1 MKRVSIV
8 MVALAMSL
16 STAAFAQE
24 DGAALYK
31 SKCSGCHGP
40 NGEGKIGPKIAG
52 NTNVSDVLTNGG
64 KTKAP
69 HTKPMAGLSADQIK
83 AIADYVGGLK

>member
-8 MVALAMSL
+8 LLALAM
-16 STAAFAQE
+16 STAAFAA

-31 SKCSGCHGP
+31 AKCSGCHGA
-40 NGEGKIGPKIAG
+40 NAEGKMGPKIAG
-52 NTNVSDVLTNGG
+52 STAVSDVLTNGG

-69 HTKPMAGLSADQIK
+69 HTKPFANITADDVK
-83 AIADYVGGLK
+83 AIADYVAGLK

>member
-1 MKRVSIV
+1 MKRISIV

-31 SKCSGCHGP
+31 SKCSGCHGAS
-40 NGEGKIGPKIAG
+40 GEGKIGA
-52 NTNVSDVLTNGG
+52 
-64 KTKAP
+64 KTKPP
-69 HTKPMAGLSADQIK
+69 HTKPIAGLSADQIK
-83 AIADYVGGLK
+83 AISDFVGGLK

>member
-8 MVALAMSL
+8 LVALAM
-16 STAAFAQE
+16 STAAFAQ

-31 SKCSGCHGP
+31 AKCSGCHGAA
-40 NGEGKIGPKIAG
+40 GEGKMGPKIAG
-52 NTNVSDVLTNGG
+52 NTTVADVLTNGG

-69 HTKPMAGLSADQIK
+69 HTKAFANITADDVK
-83 AIADYVGGLK
+83 AIADYVAGLK

>member
-8 MVALAMSL
+8 LVALAM
-16 STAAFAQE
+16 STAAFAQ

-31 SKCSGCHGP
+31 AKCSGCHGAA
-40 NGEGKIGPKIAG
+40 GEGKMGPKIAG
-52 NTNVSDVLTNGG
+52 STAVSDVLTNGG

-69 HTKPMAGLSADQIK
+69 HTKAFANLTADEIK
-83 AIADYVGGLK
+83 AIADYVAGLK

>member
-8 MVALAMSL
+8 LVALAM
-16 STAAFAQE
+16 STAAFAQ

-31 SKCSGCHGP
+31 AKCSGCHGAA
-40 NGEGKIGPKIAG
+40 GEGKMGPKIAG
-52 NTNVSDVLTNGG
+52 STAVSDVLTNGG

-69 HTKPMAGLSADQIK
+69 HTKASANLTADEIK
-83 AIADYVGGLK
+83 AIADYVAGLK

>member
-1 MKRVSIV
+1 MKRISIV
-8 MVALAMSL
+8 MVALGMIL

-31 SKCSGCHGP
+31 SKCSGCHGA

-52 NTNVSDVLTNGG
+52 NTTVSDVLTNGG

-69 HTKPMAGLSADQIK
+69 HTKAFAGLTADQIK
-83 AIADYVGGLK
+83 AISDYVGGLK

>member
-8 MVALAMSL
+8 LLALAM
-16 STAAFAQE
+16 STAAFAA

-31 SKCSGCHGP
+31 AKCSGCHGA
-40 NGEGKIGPKIAG
+40 NGEGKMGPKIAG
-52 NTNVSDVLTNGG
+52 NTTVADVLTTGG

-69 HTKPMAGLSADQIK
+69 HTKPFANLTADEVK
-83 AIADYVGGLK
+83 AIADYVAGLK

>member
-8 MVALAMSL
+8 LVALAMMM
-16 STAAFAQE
+16 STAAFAQ
-24 DGAALYK
+24 DGGALFK
-31 SKCSGCHGP
+31 AKCSGCHGAA
-40 NGEGKIGPKIAG
+40 GEGKIGPKIAG
-52 NTNVSDVLTNGG
+52 STAVSDVLTNGG

-69 HTKPMAGLSADQIK
+69 HTKPFANLTPDEVK